1 MKIYRRY
8 IAREVSAAVLLVL
21 AGFLALFSFFDMI
34 TEVKSVGQAGYQ
46 LHHAIAFVA
55 LEMPGRVYELMPVA
69 VLIGALYALSAL
81 ARHSEITVLR
91 SSGMSTSNL
100 LIGLFQVAAVI
111 ALVTFFIGE
120 VVAPPAERAAQQ
132 LRLRAKGKAV
142 GQDLRSGFW
151 VKDERRFINVQTVL
165 PDTRLRG
172 VRVYDFDES
181 ARLRTVTEAAE
192 GVYQPPASWRL
203 TGVVQTVLHEEK
215 SEIVRLPDMEWS
227 SALNPDILSV
237 LMVSPERMS
246 LLHLSTYIKHLE
258 ENSQKT
264 QRYDIALWKKVIY
277 PLAALVMVALALP
290 FGYTH
295 NRISGGS
302 LKMFSGVMIGVF
314 FHMLNGLFSN
324 LGVINS
330 WSPVVSAISPSVL
343 FMIAAA
349 GMIWWV
355 ERR

>member
-1 MKIYRRY
+1 
-8 IAREVSAAVLLVL
+8 
-21 AGFLALFSFFDMI
+21 
-34 TEVKSVGQAGYQ
+34 
-46 LHHAIAFVA
+46 
-55 LEMPGRVYELMPVA
+55 MPGRVYELMPVA

-132 LRLRAKGKAV
+132 LRLKAKGKAV